1 MQHFSLPTRLL
12 DITSNPLIALYFAC
26 KSHENED
33 GDLISITIK
42 DEDLKYFDS
51 DTVACLANLCKLS
64 FSEKEK
70 LNVGDKTNTISNE
83 YLHYI
88 KDDKPYFENRLC
100 DKDIRKVV
108 CVKGKSTN
116 PRIYAQS
123 GAFLLFGLDAI
134 LDDDNDFNFNITH
147 YIIKSESKQKILEQL
162 DLLNINESTVFPYL
176 ENSTKYISHKFKKIS
191 F

>member
-1 MQHFSLPTRLL
+1 MQ
-12 DITSNPLIALYFAC
+12 
-26 KSHENED
+26 
-33 GDLISITIK
+33 
-42 DEDLKYFDS
+42 
-51 DTVACLANLCKLS
+51 VKLS
-64 FSEKEK
+64 EKKK

-147 YIIKSESKQKILEQL
+147 YIIKSESKQKY
-162 DLLNINESTVFPYL
+162 LNNLIY
-176 ENSTKYISHKFKKIS
+176 
-191 F
+191 